1 MIIPLTRPSS
11 LQYLTALGVA
21 SALLTG
27 CNNLP
32 QISEQGSVEANSAL
46 AAVINDQYE
55 RRLNSLDN
63 FPEKQAGVEANSTL
77 SVRVNHQDIN
87 EQAELKTFQGDTIQL
102 QKNKISHLVFMD
114 IWASYGGEGAET
126 DVAQLPEHFL
136 KSSQQIWVQP
146 EINVTPAQMAEFQGY
161 YPQVTPFVLDKSF
174 KLMRANGVWQSP
186 YHVLREGDKTLYAG
200 DFSGLKRYL
209 NIAEGTESTN
219 NQITQSTEGSE
230 AQEKSA
236 KANKTYQKLNIGDI
250 APKFMG
256 TTLKGKT
263 IDLQQPLNSLD
274 NKPVS
279 LVFVDSL
286 CPMPHFP
293 GCEQKLAQLNKNI
306 SASPNRQ
313 WIGIVSSFYVDQ
325 DFVSGFSERFQ
336 LQLPLIFDQDN
347 QIFEQYGV
355 HATPYQIDISRN
367 GTIQS
372 RGDLMN

>member
-1 MIIPLTRPSS
+1 MIFPLTHPSALS
-11 LQYLTALGVA
+11 LQHLTCVA
-21 SALLTG
+21 VVSTLLAG
-27 CNNLP
+27 CNSLP
-32 QISEQGSVEANSAL
+32 QISEQGHVESNSAL
-46 AAVINDQYE
+46 SE
-55 RRLNSLDN
+55 
-63 FPEKQAGVEANSTL
+63 
-77 SVRVNHQDIN
+77 RVNKKAAN
-87 EQAELKTFQGDTIQL
+87 ELAEIKTFQGETIHL
-102 QKNKISHLVFMD
+102 EKDKISHLVFMD
-114 IWASYGGEGAET
+114 IWAIYSGGDVDT
-126 DVAQLPEHFL
+126 DVAQLPERFL
-136 KSSQQIWVQP
+136 KRSQQIWIQP
-146 EINVTPAQMAEFQGY
+146 EINVTSAQLAEFQGY
-161 YPQVTPFVLDKSF
+161 YPQVTPLVLDKSF
-174 KLMRANGVWQSP
+174 KLMQANDVWQSP
-186 YHVLREGDKTLYAG
+186 YHVLREGDKTLYSG

-219 NQITQSTEGSE
+219 NQIAQSTEGSE
-230 AQEKSA
+230 VQEKSA

-250 APKFMG
+250 APQFMG

-274 NKPVS
+274 NKPIS

-325 DFVSGFSERFQ
+325 DFVSGFAERFK

-355 HATPYQIDISRN
+355 YATPYQIDISRN